1 MIFPQKTRPPDNR
14 PDSSA
19 HDVAPFVAPER
30 GVDPQDTEV
39 YHRIDLPGLEDQEWQ
54 WDLRGQEDSYLGNYD
69 FKGKRVLEFGPANG
83 GLTFWMEQQ
92 GADVVAVDLSPDV
105 ARTSWDTLVGPKD
118 NVSETKRVMSET
130 MRRLNNGFWYAHE
143 QRGSKARL
151 VHGTAYHVPNEI
163 GRFDVVTL
171 AAILLHLRDP
181 FGALENAISFTEK
194 SVIITEAVPNFIGEN
209 LQHLPLAYFMPDKSR
224 RRPHG
229 GWTWWQMTAEVYL
242 RFLELKGFR
251 IISNASASYKHM
263 AGPRKLYT
271 LVAERV

>member
-1 MIFPQKTRPPDNR
+1 
-14 PDSSA
+14 
-19 HDVAPFVAPER
+19 VAPFVAPKR
-30 GVDPQDTEV
+30 GVDPQDTEI

-69 FKGKRVLEFGPANG
+69 FNGKRVLEFGPANG

-92 GADVVAVDLSPDV
+92 GAEVVAVDLSPDV
-105 ARTSWDTLVGPKD
+105 ARTSWDTLVGPGD

-143 QRGSKARL
+143 QVRSKARL
-151 VHGTAYHVPNEI
+151 VHGTAYDVPDEI

-181 FGALENAISFTEK
+181 LGALENAISFTGK
-194 SVIITEAVPNFIGEN
+194 SIIITEAVPNFIGEN